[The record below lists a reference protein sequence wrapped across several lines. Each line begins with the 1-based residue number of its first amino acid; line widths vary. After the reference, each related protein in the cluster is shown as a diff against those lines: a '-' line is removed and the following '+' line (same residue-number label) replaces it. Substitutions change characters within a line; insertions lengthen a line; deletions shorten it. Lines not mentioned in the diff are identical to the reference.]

1 MVRPPLS
8 IIVLE
13 VLNLPDMRVLLR
25 SLVIVGLLAPAILVA
40 QTPAAA
46 PPPLKHLDFTGDLSF
61 VSTTGNS
68 EVATSGAT
76 DKLVW
81 RPSQRWTLTQT
92 AGIVYGRSNG
102 DVIAEN
108 YRAGGKGE
116 YAFGA
121 ATGAYGLFAFDRNV
135 FSGIAARYEF
145 SAGLAAKPVN
155 TATDVIKFEAG
166 VARVLQRNLADSLIR
181 FFSGRVAGG
190 YKHLFSAAS
199 YFEAA
204 LEVLPNIEEAEDL
217 RAAGITA
224 LVAPISSHINLK
236 GAYEIRWDN
245 LPEPGFKKTDTVLRT
260 GVQITF

>member
-1 MVRPPLS
+1 VRPPLY

-13 VLNLPDMRVLLR
+13 VLNLPDMRALFR
-25 SLVIVGLLAPAILVA
+25 SLLIAGLFAPALLVA
-40 QTPAAA
+40 QTPVAA
-46 PPPLKHLDFTGDLSF
+46 PPPLKRLDFTGDLSF
-61 VSTTGNS
+61 VSTSGNS

-76 DKLVW
+76 DKLIW
-81 RPSQRWTLTQT
+81 RPSKNWTLTQT
-92 AGIVYGRSNG
+92 AGVVYGRSNG
-102 DVIAEN
+102 DVVAEN

-116 YAFGA
+116 YAFST

-135 FSGIAARYEF
+135 FSGIAARYEY

-155 TATDVIKFEAG
+155 TATDLVKFEAG

-204 LEVLPNIEEAEDL
+204 LELLPNIEEAEDL
-217 RAAGITA
+217 RANGITA
-224 LVAPISSHINLK
+224 LVAPISSHISLK

-245 LPEPGFKKTDTVLRT
+245 LPEPGFKTTDTVLRT